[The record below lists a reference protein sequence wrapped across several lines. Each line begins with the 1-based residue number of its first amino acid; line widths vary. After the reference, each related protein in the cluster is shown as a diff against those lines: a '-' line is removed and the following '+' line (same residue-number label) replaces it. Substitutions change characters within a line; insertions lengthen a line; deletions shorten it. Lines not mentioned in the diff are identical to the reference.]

1 MVRQVDDAALKK
13 AKYRTPN
20 LKKKAHFAVGSCTFQ
35 AVSETQEMF
44 LDRIS
49 KHYLKKLQ
57 VHLIKYLKPGQ
68 EFEGHL
74 NLCVFPDPLFPF
86 SFSLPRGYLPHYLFK
101 VALEL
106 SGIAVPWGIFFFLSG
121 KWFQPWGWT
130 VVMLILAMLSWIP
143 AFLWISSGHISSLCW
158 CSWNFRRM
166 DRKTL
171 EK

>member
-106 SGIAVPWGIFFFLSG
+106 SGIAVP
-121 KWFQPWGWT
+121 
-130 VVMLILAMLSWIP
+130 
-143 AFLWISSGHISSLCW
+143 
-158 CSWNFRRM
+158 
-166 DRKTL
+166 
-171 EK
+171 